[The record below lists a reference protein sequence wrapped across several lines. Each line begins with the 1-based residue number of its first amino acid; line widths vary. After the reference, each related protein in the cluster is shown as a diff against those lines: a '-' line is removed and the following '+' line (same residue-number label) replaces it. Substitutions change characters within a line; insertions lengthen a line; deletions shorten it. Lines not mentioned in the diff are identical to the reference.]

1 MQPDRPNTRELERVE
16 RLARVEVKLD
26 VLCEKIDA
34 LNECL
39 DTTVIDHEKRLARI
53 ERVVWVEAG
62 LFLLFGVPLILMLMF
77 ELIQRLF

>member
-1 MQPDRPNTRELERVE
+1 MPDRPDTREIERVE

-39 DTTVIDHEKRLARI
+39 DITTVDHEKRLARV
-53 ERVVWVEAG
+53 ERIVWVEAG
-62 LFLLFGVPLILMLMF
+62 FFLLFGVPLILMLMS